1 MKFSE
6 LFQWPWTVSDQ
17 TVLLCITI
25 INIANHLAD
34 ILWFIQPEIFR
45 RNVKENKK
53 KTFEVL
59 KRWKRLLSI
68 WKGSLCSNGIVYLIH
83 DCALTWKHKSS
94 QIQWTVKDENKIEK
108 SFKKWKSLSDLKKY
122 FRSFD
127 LLLLWSLAQSS
138 LLIRISSLENGFRAL
153 IFNKLRTN

>member
-1 MKFSE
+1 MAVDGKRSNSSSLHYNYQHCE
-6 LFQWPWTVSDQ
+6 SSRWHLVIYPTGDFQTKRKRKQ
-17 TVLLCITI
+17 
-25 INIANHLAD
+25 
-34 ILWFIQPEIFR
+34 E
-45 RNVKENKK
+45 

-127 LLLLWSLAQSS
+127 SLLLWSLAQSS